1 MTKFEIEIPA
11 THEVS
16 SRGKTVTVDLAKLD
30 ADMIAKL
37 ALHGLTQKVADAAAG
52 AKKAAGEDADEE
64 MIAETGWQLMD
75 AVAKRLE
82 AGDWGAERGGGSAAD
97 PLDKYRLQVMRD
109 IMKTPKG
116 ADLKAAHDAIPSED
130 QKARREYLL
139 KIAAKNA
146 GIVEKEAEKRRDA
159 TKVKVDGLSL

>member
-1 MTKFEIEIPA
+1 MEMKINLPA

-16 SRGKTVTVDLAKLD
+16 SRGKTVTVDLAKLS

-52 AKKAAGEDADEE
+52 AKKAAGEDASDDL
-64 MIAETGWQLMD
+64 IAATGWQLMD

-82 AGDWGAERGGGSAAD
+82 SGDWGAERGGGATAD
-97 PLDKYRLQVMRD
+97 PLDKWRLQVMRD

-116 ADLKAAHDAIPSED
+116 AALKAKHDAISSDD
-130 QKARREYLL
+130 QKARRELL
-139 KIAAKNA
+139 LEVAAKNA
-146 GIVEKEAEKRRDA
+146 GIVDKEAEKRRDA
-159 TKVKVDGLSL
+159 ARVKIDGLSL

>member
-1 MTKFEIEIPA
+1 MEMKVNLPA

-16 SRGKTVTVDLAKLD
+16 SRGKTVTVDMSKLD

-52 AKKAAGEDADEE
+52 AKKAAGEDASDET
-64 MIAETGWQLMD
+64 IADTGYQLMD

-82 AGDWGAERGGGSAAD
+82 SGDWGAERGGGAASD

-116 ADLKAAHDAIPSED
+116 EALKAAHDKIPSED

-139 KIAAKNA
+139 SIAAKNSA
-146 GIVEKEAEKRRDA
+146 IVDKEAQKRKDA
-159 TKVKVDGLSL
+159 QSVKVDGLEL

>member
-1 MTKFEIEIPA
+1 METKLNLPE

-64 MIAETGWQLMD
+64 AIAETGFQLMD

-82 AGDWGAERGGGSAAD
+82 AGDWGAERGSGTTTD

-116 ADLKAAHDAIPSED
+116 AELKKAHDAIDSKD

-146 GIVEKEAEKRRDA
+146 AVVDTEAKKRRDA
-159 TKVKVDGLSL
+159 QQVNVGGLDL